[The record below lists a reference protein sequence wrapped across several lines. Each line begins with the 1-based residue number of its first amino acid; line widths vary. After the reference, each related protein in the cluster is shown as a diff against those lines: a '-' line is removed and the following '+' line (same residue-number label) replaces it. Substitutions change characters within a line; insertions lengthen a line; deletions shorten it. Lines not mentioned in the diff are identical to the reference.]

1 MGLLARHV
9 TPVRAFG
16 FAVVVALL
24 CGFLGHLNRYITP
37 ERGLGYWLGIIGGS
51 MMLVLLVYPARKRA
65 SWLRFF
71 GGVAG
76 WFQAHMIL
84 GVLGPL
90 LVLFHS
96 NFSLGATNS
105 NVALFCMLAV
115 SGSGLVGRYI
125 YTRVYRGWDSHA
137 TSLEELK
144 STADQLRKQ
153 TTEVPLLPEFFT
165 AIEAEEARLFRPART
180 PVAAVLYPVTIGFR
194 SVFAR
199 WRLERRV
206 RRMVV
211 EAARRSPTMAAHGT
225 RLSVTAMGYAVR
237 RLDAARRVREHQMYV
252 RLFSLW
258 HFAHVPAFI
267 MTVITGIVHVIS
279 VNFLY

>member
-1 MGLLARHV
+1 MALIARHV
-9 TPVRAFG
+9 TLVRAFG
-16 FAVVVALL
+16 LAVVVALVW
-24 CGFLGHLNRYITP
+24 GFNGHLNRYITP
-37 ERGLGYWLGIIGGS
+37 ERGLGYWLGITGGS
-51 MMLVLLVYPARKRA
+51 MMLVLLMYPARKRA

-71 GGVAG
+71 GGVGG
-76 WFQAHMIL
+76 WFKAHMTL

-105 NVALFCMLAV
+105 NVALFCMLSV
-115 SGSGLVGRYI
+115 SGSGLIGRYI

-144 STADQLRKQ
+144 STAEQLRNQ
-153 TTEVPLLPEFFT
+153 TTEVPLLPEFLS

-180 PVAAVLYPVTIGFR
+180 PVSAMLYPVTIGLR

-199 WRLERRV
+199 WRLERQV
-206 RRMVV
+206 RRMVI
-211 EAARRSPTMAAHGT
+211 EAGRRSPTMAAHGT
-225 RLSVTAMGYAVR
+225 RLSVTAMGYALR
-237 RLDAARRVREHQMYV
+237 RLDAARRVREHRMYV

-267 MTVITGIVHVIS
+267 MTLIAGIVHVIS
-279 VNFLY
+279 VNVY